1 MKVEAYR
8 CDRCGK
14 IKSYEA
20 IVGIIAIEDM
30 FDRMASFPTS
40 TKPEKCFVHVCTEC
54 YNKEVVEKARVI
66 DRGKDNRGYELKV
79 KELGYNLRQTCVFNV
94 RDKRKLASME

>member
-8 CDRCGK
+8 CDRCGA
-14 IKSYEA
+14 IRQYDG

-30 FDRMASFPTS
+30 FDRLSSYPTD
-40 TKPEKCFVHVCTEC
+40 TKPERCKVHVCTEC

-79 KELGYNLRQTCVFNV
+79 KELAFNLRQTCVFNV
-94 RDKRKLASME
+94 RDKRKLVSL